1 MKFEITDG
9 TAVIFESS
17 DLNKDFLSNFKNV
30 YTKLKQK
37 NIILILS
44 ESQILN
50 NNLIENILK
59 IPHTHNKGKYSFVFV
74 SDHPDPNEI
83 KAEISW
89 APTLQEAFD
98 IIDIEKI
105 QRDLEF

>member
-50 NNLIENILK
+50 HDLIENILK
-59 IPHTHNKGKYSFVFV
+59 ISHTHNKGKYSFVFV
-74 SDHPDPNEI
+74 SDHPNPNEI

-89 APTLQEAFD
+89 APTLQGLLILLKLKKYKE
-98 IIDIEKI
+98 I
-105 QRDLEF
+105 

>member
-50 NNLIENILK
+50 NDLIENILK
-59 IPHTHNKGKYSFVFV
+59 ISHTHNKGKYSFVFV

-98 IIDIEKI
+98 IIEIEEI

>member
-59 IPHTHNKGKYSFVFV
+59 IPHTDNKGKYSFVFV

-98 IIDIEKI
+98 IIEIEEI

>member
-1 MKFEITDG
+1 LKFEITDG

-17 DLNKDFLSNFKNV
+17 DLNKDFLSSFKNV

-98 IIDIEKI
+98 IIEIEEI

>member
-1 MKFEITDG
+1 MNFEITDE
-9 TAVIFESS
+9 TAIIFKSS
-17 DLNKDFLSNFKNV
+17 DLKRDFVTNFKDV
-30 YTKLKQK
+30 YAKLKQK

-50 NNLIENILK
+50 NDLIENILE
-59 IPHTHNKGKYSFVFV
+59 ISHTHNKGKYSFVFV
-74 SDHPDPNEI
+74 SDHTNPNEI

-98 IIDIEKI
+98 IIEIEEI